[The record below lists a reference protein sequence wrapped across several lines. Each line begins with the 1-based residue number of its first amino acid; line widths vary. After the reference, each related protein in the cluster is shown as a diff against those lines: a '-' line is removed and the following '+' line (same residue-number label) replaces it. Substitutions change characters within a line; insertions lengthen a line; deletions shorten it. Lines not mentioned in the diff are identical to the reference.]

1 VPARVCDEVWSSPI
15 LLTMHTEPP
24 HVSARAV
31 ALRCRRLLLVW
42 TLVLFAIA
50 LAGGAAPALAT
61 SPAPFGLHVKGAH
74 MFDGRGHVVRLHGVN
89 RSGSEYACIQ
99 NFGMFDGP
107 NGPNSVAA
115 MARWNVNAVRL
126 MLNEDCWLGINN
138 APPRYSGAIYRK
150 AIVNYVKLLHKH
162 GMYAEL
168 SLAWGA
174 PGTNQATYQSGGPDE
189 DHAPAAWASLAQTFK
204 NDSRV
209 ILAPW
214 GETVQ
219 DAGCFLKGGVCGA
232 TFGPNNTPYP
242 TAGMQQAV
250 TVMRG
255 AGYRGVI
262 AIPGVDY
269 ANDLSHWLSHMP
281 KDPLHQLIAE
291 AHVYGKQVCAS
302 TDCLDRTYA
311 PVAKKVPLI
320 FGETGESFDDS
331 DCGSDKVATLLDWAD
346 AHGVSYEAW
355 AWDTWKTCGSL
366 ITSYDGTPRG
376 AYGSYIRA
384 HYLKLK

>member
-1 VPARVCDEVWSSPI
+1 
-15 LLTMHTEPP
+15 MHLEPP
-24 HVSARAV
+24 HVSAHA
-31 ALRCRRLLLVW
+31 AAFAEPRRLRLRMLG
-42 TLVLFAIA
+42 A
-50 LAGGAAPALAT
+50 LALFLLALAAAGPAHAT
-61 SPAPFGLHVKGAH
+61 SPAPFGLHVKGNKLL
-74 MFDGRGHVVRLHGVN
+74 DEGGHVVHLHGVN

-99 NFGMFDGP
+99 GYGMFDGP
-107 NGPNSVAA
+107 SSAASVKA
-115 MARWNVNAVRL
+115 MARWHVNAVRL

-138 APPRYSGAIYRK
+138 APPKYSGEHYRK
-150 AIVNYVKLLHKH
+150 AIVAYVKLLHKN

-174 PGTNQATYQSGGPDE
+174 PGTNPATYQSGGPDE

-219 DAGCFLKGGVCGA
+219 DANCFLKGGVCGA
-232 TFGPNNTPYP
+232 TFGPANTPYP

-250 TVMRG
+250 TAMRT

-262 AIPGVDY
+262 SIPGIDY
-269 ANDLSHWLSHMP
+269 ANNLSHWLSHMP
-281 KDPLHQLIAE
+281 NDPLHQLIAE
-291 AHVYGKQVCAS
+291 AHVYGKNVCSS
-302 TDCLDRTYA
+302 TECLNKTYA

-320 FGETGESFDDS
+320 FGETGESYDDS
-331 DCGSDKVATLLDWAD
+331 DCGSNVVASLLSWAD
-346 AHGVSYEAW
+346 AHGVGYEAW

-366 ITSYDGTPRG
+366 ISSYSGTPRG
-376 AYGSYIRA
+376 DYGRYIKA

>member
-1 VPARVCDEVWSSPI
+1 VSATKVWSSPT
-15 LLTMHTEPP
+15 LLTMHPEPP
-24 HVSARAV
+24 HVPARAAAFAAPRRFRLRALGFLALFAV
-31 ALRCRRLLLVW
+31 AL
-42 TLVLFAIA
+42 AA
-50 LAGGAAPALAT
+50 AAPAQA
-61 SPAPFGLHVKGAH
+61 SPAPFGLHVKGARLL
-74 MFDGRGHVVRLHGVN
+74 DGRGHAVHLHGVN

-99 NFGMFDGP
+99 DHGMFDGP

-115 MARWNVNAVRL
+115 MARWHVNAVRL

-138 APPRYSGAIYRK
+138 SPPKYSGAIYRK
-150 AIVNYVKLLHKH
+150 AIVNYVKLLHRD

-189 DHAPAAWASLAQTFK
+189 DHAPAAWASLAQTFR

-219 DAGCFLKGGVCGA
+219 DANCFLKGGVCGA
-232 TFGPNNTPYP
+232 TFGPANTPYP

-255 AGYRGVI
+255 AGYKGVI
-262 AIPGVDY
+262 SIPGVDY
-269 ANDLSHWLSHMP
+269 ANDLSHWLSYMP

-302 TDCLDRTYA
+302 TDCLDKTYA
-311 PVAKKVPLI
+311 PVARKVPLI

-331 DCGSDKVATLLDWAD
+331 DCGSDKVAGLLKWAD
-346 AHGVSYEAW
+346 AHSVGYEAW
-355 AWDTWKTCGSL
+355 AWDTWNTCGSL
-366 ITSYDGTPRG
+366 ISNYNGAPRG
-376 AYGSYIRA
+376 AYGSFIKA
-384 HYLKLK
+384 HYLQLK

>member
-1 VPARVCDEVWSSPI
+1 MTMHSEPTHAPARAAAFAAPRGCRLRVLG
-15 LLTMHTEPP
+15 LL
-24 HVSARAV
+24 ALFAV
-31 ALRCRRLLLVW
+31 ALAV
-42 TLVLFAIA
+42 
-50 LAGGAAPALAT
+50 AGPAQA
-61 SPAPFGLHVKGAH
+61 SPAPVGLHVKGAH
-74 MFDGRGHVVRLHGVN
+74 LFDGRGHLVLLHGVN

-99 NFGMFDGP
+99 GYGMFDGP

-115 MARWNVNAVRL
+115 MARWHVNAVRL

-138 APPRYSGAIYRK
+138 SPPKYSGAIYRK

-189 DHAPAAWASLAQTFK
+189 DHAPAAWASLAQTFRD
-204 NDSRV
+204 DSRV

-219 DAGCFLKGGVCGA
+219 DPNCFLKGGVCGA
-232 TFGPNNTPYP
+232 TFGTANTPYP

-255 AGYRGVI
+255 AGYKGVI
-262 AIPGVDY
+262 SIPGVDY
-269 ANDLSHWLSHMP
+269 ANDMSHWLSHMP

-302 TDCLDRTYA
+302 TDCLDKTYA
-311 PVAKKVPLI
+311 PVARKVPLI

-331 DCGSDKVATLLDWAD
+331 DCGSDKVAGLLKWAD
-346 AHGVSYEAW
+346 AHGVGYEAW
-355 AWDTWKTCGSL
+355 AWDTWNTCGSL
-366 ITSYDGTPRG
+366 ISSYNGTPRG
-376 AYGSYIRA
+376 DYGRFIKT
-384 HYLKLK
+384 HYLALK